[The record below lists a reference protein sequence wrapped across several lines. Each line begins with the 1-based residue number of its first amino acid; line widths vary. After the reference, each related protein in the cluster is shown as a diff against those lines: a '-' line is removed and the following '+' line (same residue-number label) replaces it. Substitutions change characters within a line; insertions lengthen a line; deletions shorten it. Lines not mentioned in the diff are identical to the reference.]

1 MEECIDAL
9 QETPFLVD
17 TEQCEDVPKL
27 VCTEVSSPSDDVF
40 IPSFLQHVCTKVFTP
55 NDAFIPC
62 FLKRSE
68 SNNFLC
74 DQIEEQVPIQVCKT
88 IDKQRTPIVIGKGR

>member
-1 MEECIDAL
+1 MSWVIITITVDLQKVPVEECIDAL

-40 IPSFLQHVCTKVFTP
+40 IPYFFSTGMYKGMCQQMMLLFHAFSRDQKV
-55 NDAFIPC
+55 II
-62 FLKRSE
+62 LSLIR
-68 SNNFLC
+68 
-74 DQIEEQVPIQVCKT
+74 
-88 IDKQRTPIVIGKGR
+88 